1 MGMFRSIIQLNKM
14 AKETRKTWDPVAQT
28 RNGLQMMQNANAQL
42 AQQNAAAHLAVT
54 GTPGSAMILNV
65 RDTGT
70 RLNMEP
76 MVELDLLVTVGVQ
89 PPYPVTLRSVV
100 PIIGQ
105 GRLTP
110 GNVVAVRVDQTQPQL
125 AVVMWAER

>member
-1 MGMFRSIIQLNKM
+1 MGMFRSILQINKM

-70 RLNMEP
+70 RLNLEP

-105 GRLTP
+105 GRLAP

>member
-1 MGMFRSIIQLNKM
+1 MGMFRSIRQINKM

-42 AQQNAAAHLAVT
+42 AQQNATAHLAMT

-70 RLNMEP
+70 RINFEA
-76 MVELDLLVTVGVQ
+76 MVELDLLVTVGTQ

-100 PIIGQ
+100 PVIGQ

>member
-1 MGMFRSIIQLNKM
+1 MGMFRSIREINKM
-14 AKETRKTWDPVAQT
+14 AKETRKTWDPVAQA
-28 RNGLQMMQNANAQL
+28 RDGVQMMENANAQL
-42 AQQNAAAHLAVT
+42 AQQNSTAHLAMT
-54 GTPGSAMILNV
+54 GIPGSAMILNV

-70 RLNMEP
+70 RINFEA

-89 PPYPVTLRSVV
+89 PPYPVTLRSVA